1 MLHLE
6 GGYHYHFY
14 TTERLSQL
22 TIDISWLYDFQH
34 AKSDSAF
41 WFLVYYDDNKN
52 DKSKL
57 GLQVEQRAQEKCLK
71 CICSDS
77 SLKSVDSGSE

>member
-6 GGYHYHFY
+6 GGYHYHFH

-52 DKSKL
+52 DKSF
-57 GLQVEQRAQEKCLK
+57 GR
-71 CICSDS
+71 
-77 SLKSVDSGSE
+77 SVIQIALAKQLE